1 MNGNNEIQKNEALLA
16 KLKGL
21 QSAIKEVRYDDG
33 YNINQ
38 ISGICKNAVIHL
50 KSLTT
55 SDSDDAE
62 LIRITLK
69 DLSSLDAIVTKYYN
83 DPQYADFVLRKSSR
97 GNMNIFM

>member
-38 ISGICKNAVIHL
+38 ISGIGKNAVIHL

-55 SDSDDAE
+55 SDSDDATYTYCIE
-62 LIRITLK
+62 GSIKFRCYCDKIL
-69 DLSSLDAIVTKYYN
+69 
-83 DPQYADFVLRKSSR
+83 
-97 GNMNIFM
+97 